1 MKAKCVAGFDLTGNQ
16 PCQECGA
23 TSGEDCGRHVEMLR
37 RTLKLILPMAK
48 GYAAEHPVG
57 SNDEYV
63 KEAERV
69 LDGRWDA
76 D

>member
-1 MKAKCVAGFDLTGNQ
+1 
-16 PCQECGA
+16 
-23 TSGEDCGRHVEMLR
+23 
-37 RTLKLILPMAK
+37 MAK